1 MEIAPVPNG
10 ARRKDLFSLPL
21 QLRYPSLLSAP
32 QFGKLLHGSICIIGI
47 VFSLKKYEYVYVFCT
62 LFEGPTR

>member
-10 ARRKDLFSLPL
+10 ARRKDLISLPL
-21 QLRYPSLLSAP
+21 QLRYPSLPSAP

-47 VFSLKKYEYVYVFCT
+47 VFSFKKVHVYVFCT

>member
-10 ARRKDLFSLPL
+10 ARGKDLFSLPL

-32 QFGKLLHGSICIIGI
+32 QFGKLLQHNWDC
-47 VFSLKKYEYVYVFCT
+47 FFLFKKYEYVYVFCT